1 MLLEDVFTVEYG
13 QSLELNR
20 LTVADDG
27 VNFVSRTAK
36 NNGVSARVQV
46 PKVVSPSP
54 AGCLTVALGGSVL
67 ATFYQAAPF
76 VCGRDVAVL
85 TPKNPKMSTTERL
98 WWCAVIKSNAYRYSF
113 GRQANTTLRTLR
125 VPDKVPSWVKDVTL
139 DGVLTAHD
147 AVVSAEEVPA
157 SPDPV
162 TLPPVYDWK
171 PFRLDSLFD
180 VKRGGSDAVDRSR
193 TTGPNLITA
202 TAKNNGISG
211 RSSKSANGKAGD
223 ITVSHDGSIGE
234 AFYQTEPFF
243 AFSAVTVLSPKLG
256 VIPTTEAALFVCT
269 VIRAERFR
277 YSYGRKWGLEQM
289 KSTELRLPVT
299 DNGTPDWATM
309 AAYVKTLPYSGV
321 LAAPTTQ
328 P

>member
-46 PKVVSPSP
+46 PKVVPPSP

-98 WWCAVIKSNAYRYSF
+98 WWCAVINANAYRYSF

-125 VPDKVPSWVKDVTL
+125 VPDKVPSWVKEVTL
-139 DGVLTAHD
+139 DGVLIAHD
-147 AVVSAEEVPA
+147 AVVRAESAPA

-162 TLPPVYDWK
+162 PLPPVDDWK
-171 PFRLDSLFD
+171 PFRLDALFD
-180 VKRGGSDAVDRSR
+180 VKRGGGEKPGDTVVPYVTSSAR
-193 TTGPNLITA
+193 
-202 TAKNNGISG
+202 NNGVTDH
-211 RSSKSANGKAGD
+211 RELAAAYPAGTL
-223 ITVSHDGSIGE
+223 TVACDGSIGSSFWQSVPY
-234 AFYQTEPFF
+234 A
-243 AFSAVTVLSPKLG
+243 ASSHVCVLTPREG
-256 VIPTTEAALFVCT
+256 TDITEASALFVCAL
-269 VIRAERFR
+269 IRQEAFR
-277 YSYGRKWGLEQM
+277 YSFGRAWQLGAM
-289 KSTELRLPVT
+289 RATDLRLPVT
-299 DNGTPDWATM
+299 PKGTPDWGLM
-309 AAYVKTLPYSGV
+309 ADYIRTLPYSGA
-321 LAAPTTQ
+321 LSLG
-328 P
+328 